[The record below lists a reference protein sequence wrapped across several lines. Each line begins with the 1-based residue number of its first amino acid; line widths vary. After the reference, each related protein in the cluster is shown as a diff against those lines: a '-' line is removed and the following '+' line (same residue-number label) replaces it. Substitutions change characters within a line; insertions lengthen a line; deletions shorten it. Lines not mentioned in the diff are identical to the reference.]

1 MLKARRMTREEYTA
15 HRHALVMNVLYGM
28 TYAEA
33 AREYGMTHSTVQQ
46 AVKNELL
53 NLRRYHGHPLGLWWA
68 GYHVPA
74 KDIYQRGVEL
84 VLLFDTMWKVQAK

>member
-15 HRHALVMNVLYGM
+15 RRHALVLSVLYGM

-46 AVKNELL
+46 AVKNEMLK
-53 NLRRYHGHPLGLWWA
+53 LRRYHGHPWGLWWA

-84 VLLFDTMWKVQAK
+84 VLLFDTMWKEQAK

>member
-1 MLKARRMTREEYTA
+1 MLKARRMTREGYTA
-15 HRHALVMNVLYGM
+15 RRHALVLNVLYGM

-33 AREYGMTHSTVQQ
+33 AREYGMTHTTVQQ

-53 NLRRYHGHPLGLWWA
+53 KLRRYHGHPQGLWWSE
-68 GYHVPA
+68 YHVPA

-84 VLLFDTMWKVQAK
+84 VLLLDSMWKAQTK

>member
-1 MLKARRMTREEYTA
+1 MLKARRMTREEYA
-15 HRHALVMNVLYGM
+15 ARRHALVLNVLYGM

-33 AREYGMTHSTVQQ
+33 AREYGMTHATVQQ

-53 NLRRYHGHPLGLWWA
+53 KLRRYHGHPRGLWWT

>member
-15 HRHALVMNVLYGM
+15 RRHALVIDVLYGM
-28 TYAEA
+28 PYADA
-33 AREYGMTHSTVQQ
+33 AREYEMTGATVQQ

-53 NLRRYHGHPLGLWWA
+53 KLRRYHGHPLGLWWT

-74 KDIYQRGVEL
+74 KELYQRGVEL
-84 VLLFDTMWKVQAK
+84 VLLFDTMWKAQAK

>member
-15 HRHALVMNVLYGM
+15 RRHALVMNVLYGM
-28 TYAEA
+28 TYVEA
-33 AREYGMTHSTVQQ
+33 AREYGMTSATVQQ

-53 NLRRYHGHPLGLWWA
+53 KLRRYHGHPLGLWWA

-84 VLLFDTMWKVQAK
+84 VLLFDTMWKEQAN

>member
-1 MLKARRMTREEYTA
+1 MTREEYA
-15 HRHALVMNVLYGM
+15 ARRQAIVMDVLYGM

-33 AREYGMTHSTVQQ
+33 ARKNGMTDATVQQ

-53 NLRRYHGHPLGLWWA
+53 KLRRYHGHPRGLWWTQ
-68 GYHVPA
+68 YHVPA

-84 VLLFDTMWKVQAK
+84 VLLFDTMWKIQPK